1 MGMTP
6 FATDIFLKGS
16 YTYVNASHR
25 HRRLR
30 ADSGSGTRS
39 PATLRLLGF
48 VWLFCVS
55 AMPRRRPRRPRNGL
69 PNFRRSLNSYF
80 NNCSVSSMIGVLRQ
94 NSETFWR
101 FRRM

>member
-6 FATDIFLKGS
+6 FATNIFLEGS
-16 YTYVNASHR
+16 YTYIDTSHR
-25 HRRLR
+25 QHRLR
-30 ADSGSGTRS
+30 ANSGSGTHT
-39 PATLRLLGF
+39 PAALGRLGF

-55 AMPRRRPRRPRNGL
+55 ALPRRRPRHPRNGL

-80 NNCSVSSMIGVLRQ
+80 NNCCVSSMIGVLRQ